1 MSIGRFYA
9 GVGAVIQAR
18 SDGRYLLLRRA
29 ASKDFGAGAWECP
42 TGRVDQG
49 EGFEQAAHREVREEL
64 GVEMQI
70 DGILGTTHFYRGKA
84 VPENE
89 LLGVIFLCSVE
100 DSQPVQ
106 ISEEHSE
113 YCWLSAAEALEMLSP
128 QEPSQEW
135 IRRVITRAEVM
146 RRFWPLVAVQYYQE
160 AGFDI

>member
-9 GVGAVIQAR
+9 GIGAVIQAR
-18 SDGRYLLLRRA
+18 SDERYLLLRRA

-64 GVEMQI
+64 SMEIQI
-70 DGILGTTHFYRGKA
+70 DGILGTTHFYRGTP

-89 LLGVIFLCSVE
+89 LVGVIFLCSVAE
-100 DSQPVQ
+100 SQPVQ
-106 ISEEHSE
+106 LSDEHSE
-113 YCWLSAAEALEMLSP
+113 YRWLSAAEALEMLSP

-135 IRRVITRAEVM
+135 IRRVIVRAEVM
-146 RRFWPLVAVQYYQE
+146 RHFWLLEAAQYYQE
-160 AGFDI
+160 AGFDL

>member
-9 GVGAVIQAR
+9 GIGALIQAR

-64 GVEMQI
+64 DIEMQI
-70 DGILGTTHFYRGKA
+70 DGILGTTHFYRGTP

-89 LLGVIFLCSVE
+89 LVGVIFLCSVAE
-100 DSQPVQ
+100 SQPVQ
-106 ISEEHSE
+106 LSDEHSE
-113 YCWLSAAEALEMLSP
+113 YRWLSAAEALEMLSP

-135 IRRVITRAEVM
+135 IRRVIARAEVM
-146 RRFWPLVAVQYYQE
+146 RRFWPLEAVQYYQE
-160 AGFDI
+160 AGFDL